1 MHAYLF
7 IHKTDIDIICLH
19 RPQQQQQQQQQ
30 AIQQPQQVAT
40 TTTDADFNPF
50 RNMLTIESIIMG
62 SNTIQQGTQGFEQII
77 TDPNQQMYA
86 TATTTRDDQVVVKTG
101 LEEHMIPELAAEP
114 HPSVHGAAD
123 LNTGTMTVQN
133 TGTLVQQHMVDLEEK
148 ARKVKR
154 RQSNPDQWARKQR
167 KWKKDR
173 GEEYVTRSGKLIP
186 AISRTGAPC
195 TDVCPLRCSKR
206 IDEEECN
213 ELFNMFYTLANKNK
227 QDAYL
232 YSLINRIEPARRT
245 SNAPVRIRNHS
256 FTYHIRKNDG
266 TLIRVCKHAF
276 SSIFGV
282 KDSRLH
288 RLQNHRAK
296 PAIES
301 TGPPVDRRGKHTN
314 QKKIPEEIRTA
325 VRKHVLA
332 YIAANKASGQ
342 TDSALRVKSM
352 WLDCVRVNEPQ
363 QFEIIQMGLKYSGRI
378 SQNLYKSVFCKE
390 FKPYLD
396 ISDQKP
402 PVPPPPSQPAMMQ
415 PAHTHILHSGHLIAQ

>member
-1 MHAYLF
+1 MNRA
-7 IHKTDIDIICLH
+7 
-19 RPQQQQQQQQQ
+19 
-30 AIQQPQQVAT
+30 QQPTTSTAT
-40 TTTDADFNPF
+40 ASDADFNPF

-62 SNTIQQGTQGFEQII
+62 SSNMPQSTAGFEQMI
-77 TDPNQQMYA
+77 DPNQQMY
-86 TATTTRDDQVVVKTG
+86 TTRTVMQPEEQVTVKNNTSG
-101 LEEHMIPELAAEP
+101 LEEHIIPDLAESSTTTMP
-114 HPSVHGAAD
+114 QQTNTLQVDSMGHND
-123 LNTGTMTVQN
+123 LLT
-133 TGTLVQQHMVDLEEK
+133 QQQMDLDNK
-148 ARKVKR
+148 TRKTKR
-154 RQSNPDQWARKQR
+154 RQSNPDQWARRQR

-173 GEEYVTRSGKLIP
+173 GEEYVTRSGKVV
-186 AISRTGAPC
+186 AAVTRTGPPC
-195 TDVCPLRCSKR
+195 TAVCPLRCSKR
-206 IDEEECN
+206 IAIEECN
-213 ELFNMFYTLANKNK
+213 ELFDMFYTLANKNK

-245 SNAPVRIRNHS
+245 SNSPVRIRNHS

-314 QKKIPEEIRTA
+314 QKKIPDEIKTA
-325 VRKHVLA
+325 VRKHILA

-342 TDSALRVKSM
+342 SDNALRVKSM

-363 QFEIIQMGLKYSGRI
+363 QFDIIQIGLKYGGRI
-378 SQNLYKSVFCKE
+378 SQNLYKSLFCRE

-396 ISDQKP
+396 ITEQKP
-402 PVPPPPSQPAMMQ
+402 VPTQQTTMIAQ
-415 PAHTHILHSGHLIAQ
+415 GHILHPGHMVPQ

>member
-1 MHAYLF
+1 MF
-7 IHKTDIDIICLH
+7 IIIHTTDTGIICLH
-19 RPQQQQQQQQQ
+19 RPQQTAVPQQQ
-30 AIQQPQQVAT
+30 QQPQQVTA

-77 TDPNQQMYA
+77 ADPNQQMYA
-86 TATTTRDDQVVVKTG
+86 TSTRLDDVQVVVKSG
-101 LEEHMIPELAAEP
+101 LDGHMIPELTAGHQA
-114 HPSVHGAAD
+114 SVHEG
-123 LNTGTMTVQN
+123 NTLQAHTLQAQN
-133 TGTLVQQHMVDLEEK
+133 SDGTLVQQHIVDLEAK

-173 GEEYVTRSGKLIP
+173 GEAYVTRSGKLIP
-186 AISRTGAPC
+186 AICRTGPPC
-195 TDVCPLRCSKR
+195 SDVCPLRCSKR
-206 IDEEECN
+206 IDTEECN
-213 ELFNMFYTLANKNK
+213 ELFTMFYTLANKNK

-245 SNAPVRIRNHS
+245 SNSPVRIRNHS

-325 VRKHVLA
+325 VRKHILA

-342 TDSALRVKSM
+342 SDNALRVKSM

-363 QFEIIQMGLKYSGRI
+363 QFEIIQMGLKYSGRL
-378 SQNLYKSVFCKE
+378 SQNLYKSVYCKE

-396 ISDQKP
+396 ITEQKP
-402 PVPPPPSQPAMMQ
+402 PVPQLPPQPTMLA
-415 PAHTHILHSGHLIAQ
+415 PPHTHIIHSGHLIVQ